1 MSIKITD
8 YSYYLIQKTMKRILV
23 PTDFSEHAE
32 DALKVAAQIAQKHN
46 SEIVLLHMLELP
58 SQMNDAIT
66 GGKSIPETMLFVKK
80 ANEMLDT
87 ITERPYLKDIP
98 VTEILKIDKTIHGI
112 SQVSKE
118 NDIDLIVMGSHG
130 SSGIQEF
137 LIGSNTEKV
146 VRNSDIP
153 VLVIKKDI
161 SNFNAAN
168 IVFASDFSKETKKP
182 FEKLLLFT
190 DFFESKIHLVT
201 ICTPNS
207 FKPTHV
213 IEKAMKEFIN
223 EFNLTNYTTQIYNDT
238 NIEKG
243 IINFSNSINADIIG
257 MCTHG
262 RTGLAHFFNG
272 SISEGLV
279 NHAVRPV
286 ITFKI

>member
-1 MSIKITD
+1 
-8 YSYYLIQKTMKRILV
+8 MKRILV

-32 DALKVAAQIAQKHN
+32 DALKVAAQIAKKNN
-46 SEIVLLHMLELP
+46 SEIIVLHMLELP
-58 SQMNDAIT
+58 HQMNDAIT
-66 GGKSIPETMLFVKK
+66 GGASIPETMLFMKK
-80 ANEMLDT
+80 ANQMLDE
-87 ITERPYLKDIP
+87 ISNRPYLDGVS
-98 VTEILKIDKTIHGI
+98 VTEIVKMDKPIHGI
-112 SQVSKE
+112 TQVSKDHE
-118 NDIDLIVMGSHG
+118 IDLIIMGSHG
-130 SSGIQEF
+130 SSGVEEL

-146 VRNSDIP
+146 VRNSEIP

-168 IVFASDFSKETKKP
+168 IVFASDFSEETKKP
-182 FEKLLLFT
+182 FEKFLNFT
-190 DFFESKIHLVT
+190 KFFDSTIHLVT

-213 IEKAMKEFIN
+213 IQKAMNEFIA
-223 EFNLTNYTTQIYNDT
+223 EFNMTNYSTNIYNDT

-243 IINFSNSINADIIG
+243 ILNFSNTKNADVIA

-262 RTGLAHFFNG
+262 RTGFAHFFNG